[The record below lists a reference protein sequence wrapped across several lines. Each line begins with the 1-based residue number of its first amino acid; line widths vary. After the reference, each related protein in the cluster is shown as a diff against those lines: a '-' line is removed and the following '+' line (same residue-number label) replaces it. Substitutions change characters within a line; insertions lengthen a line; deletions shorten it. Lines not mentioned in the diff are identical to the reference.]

1 MRWLLIDK
9 ILECEPGVSAVGV
22 KTFPRSDEIFMDHFP
37 GFPIVPG
44 VLQIEMI
51 AQMIGRCAAIATPGI
66 LAVLGNIKGA
76 KFYRNVTPGDR
87 CVIKVRINKITK
99 SYILAEGEI
108 EVDGQKCS
116 SASILFGVL
125 DRSRLN
131 SNNSDF
137 DAVSQEFRAKQAKM
151 TSLSVAGD
159 SGAQA

>member
-51 AQMIGRCAAIATPGI
+51 AQMAGKCAAMATPRI
-66 LAVLGNIKGA
+66 LPVLGNVKGA
-76 KFYRNVTPGDR
+76 KFYRNINPGDR
-87 CVIKVRINKITK
+87 CVIKARVTKITK
-99 SYILAEGEI
+99 SYVLGEGEV

-116 SASILFGVL
+116 WASILFGVV
-125 DRSRLN
+125 DRAKVN
-131 SNNSDF
+131 SNNF
-137 DAVSQEFRAKQAKM
+137 DAVTQEFLARQTEVA
-151 TSLSVAGD
+151 SVSSMGE
-159 SGAQA
+159 SGIEA